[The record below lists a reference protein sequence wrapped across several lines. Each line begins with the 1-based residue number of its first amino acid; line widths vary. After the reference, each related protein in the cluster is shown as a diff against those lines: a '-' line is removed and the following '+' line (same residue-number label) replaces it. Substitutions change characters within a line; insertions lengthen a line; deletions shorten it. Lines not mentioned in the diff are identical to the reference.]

1 MKIAQIQMH
10 VSGDKTAD
18 LRHAAE
24 LIRGAGE
31 IDLAVLPE
39 MFCCPY
45 DNSCFHR
52 YGEEAGGEA
61 QQALS
66 ALARERGIW
75 LIGGSIPELEGG
87 NVYNTSFVYAPDGSC
102 AARHRKTH
110 LFDIDVAADSASWS
124 PRRSRPAAT
133 SRRLRRPG
141 GRWDFA
147 SASTSGSRN
156 WRGS

>member
-66 ALARERGIW
+66 ALARERGIR
-75 LIGGSIPELEGG
+75 LHPGAGGRKRLQHELCLRAG
-87 NVYNTSFVYAPDGSC
+87 
-102 AARHRKTH
+102 R
-110 LFDIDVAADSASWS
+110 L
-124 PRRSRPAAT
+124 
-133 SRRLRRPG
+133 LRRAPPQ
-141 GRWDFA
+141 DA
-147 SASTSGSRN
+147 PL
-156 WRGS
+156 

>member
-31 IDLAVLPE
+31 IDLALLPE

-61 QQALS
+61 QQAG
-66 ALARERGIW
+66 AGYLA
-75 LIGGSIPELEGG
+75 
-87 NVYNTSFVYAPDGSC
+87 
-102 AARHRKTH
+102 H
-110 LFDIDVAADSASWS
+110 
-124 PRRSRPAAT
+124 
-133 SRRLRRPG
+133 RRLHPGAG
-141 GRWDFA
+141 GRKRLQHELCLRAGRLLRRAPPQDA
-147 SASTSGSRN
+147 PL
-156 WRGS
+156 